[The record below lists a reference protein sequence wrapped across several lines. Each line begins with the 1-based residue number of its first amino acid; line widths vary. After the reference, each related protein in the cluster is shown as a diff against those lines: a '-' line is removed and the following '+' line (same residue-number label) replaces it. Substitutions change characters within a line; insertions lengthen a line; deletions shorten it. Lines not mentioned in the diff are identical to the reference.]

1 MWKNELKFAQV
12 NKIDTGM
19 VVVILFGYFVL
30 VDNNIKVYVD
40 MVDNLYAIVHDIRRW
55 YGP

>member
-1 MWKNELKFAQV
+1 MWNNELKFAQV

-30 VDNNIKVYVD
+30 VDNNINVYVD